1 MTAEVL
7 AAEAVQVGAV
17 AADQAEA
24 IERVGGLLVSQGLV
38 TDAYVS
44 AMHAREAIVSTY
56 LGNGIALPHG
66 TNEAQGTIL
75 RTGLAV
81 VQFPAGVPWGDEPAR
96 LVIGLAATSDEHIAI
111 LSRLAGI
118 LDDAELCERLG
129 RSTDAAEIHAALT
142 APAPDDDEDEDEDGD
157 GDGRATP
164 PEDPGGLR
172 RTATISNPSGL
183 HARPAAQVVARLQPL
198 DADVT
203 IEVNGRRADARSIT
217 SVLGLGASVG
227 DELTITARGSDEQA
241 ALEAVLG
248 IVTSGSDQ

>member
-7 AAEAVQVGAV
+7 TAEAVEVGAA

-24 IERVGGLLVSQGLV
+24 IDRVGALLVAQGLV
-38 TDAYVS
+38 TNAYVN

-66 TNEAQGTIL
+66 TSEAQAEVI

-96 LVIGLAATSDEHIAI
+96 LVIGLAANADEHIAI

-118 LDDAELCERLG
+118 LDDEELCERLG
-129 RSTDAAEIHAALT
+129 RATDPAEIHAALT
-142 APAPDDDEDEDEDGD
+142 APVADDDEEDHE
-157 GDGRATP
+157 AVP
-164 PEDPGGLR
+164 PGIR
-172 RTATISNPSGL
+172 RTARITNPSGL

-198 DADVT
+198 DADVV
-203 IEVNGRRADARSIT
+203 IEINGRRADARSIT
-217 SVLGLGASVG
+217 STLGLGASVG
-227 DELTITARGSDEQA
+227 DELTIFADGQDAQA
-241 ALEAVLG
+241 ALEAVLA
-248 IVTSGSDQ
+248 IVTSGSDL